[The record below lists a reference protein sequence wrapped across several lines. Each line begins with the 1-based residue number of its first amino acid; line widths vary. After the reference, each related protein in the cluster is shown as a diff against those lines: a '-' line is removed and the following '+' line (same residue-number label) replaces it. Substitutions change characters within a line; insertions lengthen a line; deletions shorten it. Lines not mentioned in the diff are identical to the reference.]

1 MLKENAVY
9 SFLYGAYA
17 KYSDNEIPN
26 HETARSSSFFRPLYL
41 FSKHLFMTNQTCS
54 IHLLILF

>member
-9 SFLYGAYA
+9 SFLYGAYG

-26 HETARSSSFFRPLYL
+26 HETARSSFFSPSLS